1 MSAVFQYQSGLFL
14 IKWNFFLLSVD
25 NTILVIHQTL
35 YRSSVQDRLVEDLLA
50 VFFLYFYVD
59 IIIWLDPHKRPHL
72 AETMTAAFL
81 HADMTGFFYNCILR
95 LRDKFYLH
103 ALRLLRHL
111 AEPVVYFLRATRQT
125 SGSCT
130 DKDPVRIRMQHLFC
144 LFYCCVKL
152 RYICYSIHPHPPS
165 ILLSMQLPSPVS

>member
-59 IIIWLDPHKRPHL
+59 IIIWLDTHKRPHL
-72 AETMTAAFL
+72 AKSMTAAFL
-81 HADMTGFFYNCILR
+81 HADMTGFFYNCLSCCKILCFTNVCSKFFCCIR
-95 LRDKFYLH
+95 LFLFLCPCILCLRNKFYLH
-103 ALRLLRHL
+103 AL
-111 AEPVVYFLRATRQT
+111 
-125 SGSCT
+125 
-130 DKDPVRIRMQHLFC
+130 
-144 LFYCCVKL
+144 
-152 RYICYSIHPHPPS
+152 
-165 ILLSMQLPSPVS
+165 